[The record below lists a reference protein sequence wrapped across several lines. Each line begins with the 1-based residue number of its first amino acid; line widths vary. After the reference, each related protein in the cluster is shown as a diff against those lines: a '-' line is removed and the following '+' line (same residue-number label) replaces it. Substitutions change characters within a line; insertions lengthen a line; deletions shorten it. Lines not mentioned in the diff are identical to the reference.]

1 MAFNREVFIKRA
13 ITAFFFVAVM
23 LIGLLWN
30 EGSFLAL
37 VILIHAGCWTEYEK
51 IVSTFQKPLRYL
63 LFGVIYLSL
72 SWALFIDLHVSF
84 PFYPTG
90 PTATPA
96 IAWFPLFAI
105 ACMWINDTMAYIV
118 GSLIGRTPFSPISPK
133 KTWEGTLG
141 GIALT
146 VIVAGWVSTFLFAQL
161 APAGCIGAMANVHWY
176 ILALLA
182 AIAGTAGDLLESKFK
197 RMAGVKDSGNILP
210 GHGGYLD
217 RFDSLLIATPVIWIY
232 LRTVVF

>member
-13 ITAFFFVAVM
+13 VTAFFFVAVM

-37 VILIHAGCWTEYEK
+37 VLLIHAGCWFEYEK
-51 IVSTFQKPLRYL
+51 IVSGFQKPLRYI

-72 SWALFIDLHVSF
+72 SWALFLDLHVSF
-84 PFYPTG
+84 PFYPTSA
-90 PTATPA
+90 TATPA

-146 VIVAGWVSTFLFAQL
+146 VAVAGWGSSLLFAKL
-161 APAGCIGAMANVHWY
+161 APAGCIGPLENIHWY
-176 ILALLA
+176 MLALLA
-182 AIAGTAGDLLESKFK
+182 AVAGTAGDLLESKFK
-197 RMAGVKDSGNILP
+197 RMAGIKDSGNILP

-217 RFDSLLIATPVIWIY
+217 RFDSLLLATPVLWIY
-232 LRTVVF
+232 LRVVVF

>member
-1 MAFNREVFIKRA
+1 MTFNREVFNTRA
-13 ITAFFFVAVM
+13 ITAFFFVGVM
-23 LIGLLWN
+23 LTGLLWN

-37 VILIHAGCWTEYEK
+37 VLLIHAGCWVEYEK
-51 IVSTFQKPLRYL
+51 IVSVFEKSLRYT
-63 LFGVIYLSL
+63 LFGIIYLSL
-72 SWALFIDLHVSF
+72 SWALFLDLHVSF
-84 PFYPTG
+84 PFYPTAS
-90 PTATPA
+90 TATPA
-96 IAWFPLFAI
+96 IAWFPLFVI

-146 VIVAGWVSTFLFAQL
+146 VAVAGWGSSLLFARL
-161 APAGCIGAMANVHWY
+161 APAGLTGPLENTHWY

-182 AIAGTAGDLLESKFK
+182 AVAGTAGDLLESKFK
-197 RMAGVKDSGNILP
+197 RMAGIKDSGNILP

-217 RFDSLLIATPVIWIY
+217 RFDSLLLATPVIWIY
-232 LRTVVF
+232 LRVVVF